1 MLVYQ
6 MALAAVVLLAY
17 PRVERIDLS
26 LNSTDTQLLVDFFF
40 LGQFVIASLMAPSF
54 AAGAISG
61 EKERKTYEMLL
72 ASPITPG
79 SIVIGKLIA
88 ALTHLVVLM
97 IGSLPII
104 MLCLPLGGVA
114 IQELLAAYL
123 GLLAAIF
130 LFGAISV
137 ACSSYF
143 KRTSASVVVSYAII
157 LPMVVIGCVFWRA
170 LADQGL
176 TRLVFTTTILPATSL
191 IVGGL
196 LLFQTSRRLLYPPD
210 VGSGGNEVTDIENE
224 QNNAVGLVIQ
234 RDQFPDSLFAPPRRK
249 TLLSDKANPV
259 YDKEIHAELFSQGTL
274 MLRLVIQLSMILA
287 IPLMGFL
294 LFYAPNYAAW
304 YIGYVIVFNVLVAPV
319 FTAGSICSE
328 RERQTL
334 DLLLTTTI
342 TPWQILWGKLLA
354 GFRVSFVLTMFL
366 MWPVILSFVLN
377 PELARNWPAMLTYF
391 AIVVVTSFFNSLI
404 ALFLL
409 DAFHQIERID
419 DGQLYGPAHAISI
432 AYRHVLFSFDT
443 HVLRISRS
451 RQDASMDWRDQ
462 STVDARQRTDDRSSL
477 RIRYG
482 RSQGRILDFGPIVFH
497 DYFRIDRSSERRR
510 HVSLP
515 RSLANRWQKLSYDIN
530 LIRFIDTSRFSPP
543 WNLRA
548 LGVSPL
554 FLGRSLVRSIF
565 AAI

>member
-1 MLVYQ
+1 MYLVNNPVLQRELISNLRTPRAFLLMLVYQ
-6 MALAAVVLLAY
+6 LALAAVVLLAY

-26 LNSTDTQLLVDFFF
+26 RNSGDTQLLVDFFF

-130 LFGAISV
+130 LFGAISI

-157 LPMVVIGCVFWRA
+157 LPMVVIGCVFWRTF
-170 LADQGL
+170 ADQGF
-176 TRLVFTTTILPATSL
+176 TRLVFTTTVLPATSL
-191 IVGGL
+191 FVGSL
-196 LLFQTSRRLLYPPD
+196 LMFQTARRLLYPPD
-210 VGSGGNEVTDIENE
+210 VGSGGSEVTDIENE

-274 MLRLVIQLSMILA
+274 MLRLVIQLSMIMA

-304 YIGYVIVFNVLVAPV
+304 YIGYVIVFNILVAPV

-366 MWPVILSFVLN
+366 MWPVILAFVLN
-377 PELARNWPAMLTYF
+377 PELARNWPAMLTFF
-391 AIVVVTSFFNSLI
+391 AIVIITSFFNSLI
-404 ALFLL
+404 ALFCSTLFVKSSVSMMASYMALL
-409 DAFHQIERID
+409 S
-419 DGQLYGPAHAISI
+419 LYLLPIAIFFFLSTLTYSTTPEAI
-432 AYRHVLFSFDT
+432 NT
-443 HVLRISRS
+443 LRWI
-451 RQDASMDWRDQ
+451 
-462 STVDARQRTDDRSSL
+462 
-477 RIRYG
+477 
-482 RSQGRILDFGPIVFH
+482 
-497 DYFRIDRSSERRR
+497 
-510 HVSLP
+510 
-515 RSLANRWQKLSYDIN
+515 
-530 LIRFIDTSRFSPP
+530 
-543 WNLRA
+543 
-548 LGVSPL
+548 GVTSPL
-554 FLGRSLVRSIF
+554 LTLDSIPMTEVLSGSEMEEAKVGSWVLVQAFFATTLGMIVVLSGGVMLLFRDRWRI
-565 AAI
+565 AGR

>member
-1 MLVYQ
+1 MYLVNNPVLQRELITNLRTPRAFLLMLVYQ
-6 MALAAVVLLAY
+6 LALSAVVLLAY

-26 LNSTDTQLLVDFFF
+26 RNSTDTQLLVDFFF
-40 LGQFVIASLMAPSF
+40 LGQFVIASLMVPSF

-72 ASPITPG
+72 ASPIPPS

-130 LFGAISV
+130 LFGAISI

-143 KRTSASVVVSYAII
+143 KRTSASVVVSYALI
-157 LPMVVIGCVFWRA
+157 LPMVLISCFFWRA
-170 LADQGL
+170 LSEQGL
-176 TRLVFTTTILPATSL
+176 TRLIFTTTILPITSL
-191 IVGGL
+191 VVGGL
-196 LLFQTSRRLLYPPD
+196 LLFQTARRLLYPPD
-210 VGSGGNEVTDIENE
+210 VGSGGSEVTDIESD
-224 QNNAVGLVIQ
+224 QDNAVGLVIQ
-234 RDQFPDSLFAPPRRK
+234 RDQFPDNLFAPPRRK
-249 TLLSDKANPV
+249 TLLSDTANPV

-294 LFYAPNYAAW
+294 LFVAPNYAGW

-391 AIVVVTSFFNSLI
+391 AIVIITAFFNSLI
-404 ALFLL
+404 ALFCSTLFLKSSVSMMASYLMLL
-409 DAFHQIERID
+409 TLYLLPIAIFFFLSTLTYSESPEQVRNLRWIGVTSPLLTLDSVPMTEVLSGSEMEEAKVGSWILVQAFFATTIAMIVVLSCGVMLLFRDRWRI
-419 DGQLYGPAHAISI
+419 A
-432 AYRHVLFSFDT
+432 
-443 HVLRISRS
+443 
-451 RQDASMDWRDQ
+451 
-462 STVDARQRTDDRSSL
+462 
-477 RIRYG
+477 G
-482 RSQGRILDFGPIVFH
+482 RS
-497 DYFRIDRSSERRR
+497 
-510 HVSLP
+510 
-515 RSLANRWQKLSYDIN
+515 
-530 LIRFIDTSRFSPP
+530 
-543 WNLRA
+543 
-548 LGVSPL
+548 
-554 FLGRSLVRSIF
+554 
-565 AAI
+565 

>member
-1 MLVYQ
+1 MYLVNNPVLQRELITNLRTPRAFLLMLAYQ
-6 MALAAVVLLAY
+6 LALAAVVLLAY

-79 SIVIGKLIA
+79 SIVIGKLVA

-123 GLLAAIF
+123 GLLAAAF
-130 LFGAISV
+130 LFGAISI

-170 LADQGL
+170 LADQGF

-210 VGSGGNEVTDIENE
+210 VGSGGSEVTDIENE
-224 QNNAVGLVIQ
+224 QDNAVGLVIQ

-304 YIGYVIVFNVLVAPV
+304 YIGYVIIFNVLVAPV

-391 AIVVVTSFFNSLI
+391 AIVLITSFFNSLI
-404 ALFLL
+404 ALFCSTLFIKSSVSMMASYMALL
-409 DAFHQIERID
+409 T
-419 DGQLYGPAHAISI
+419 LYLLPIAIFFFLSTLTYSGLPE
-432 AYRHVLFSFDT
+432 AAKT
-443 HVLRISRS
+443 LRWI
-451 RQDASMDWRDQ
+451 
-462 STVDARQRTDDRSSL
+462 
-477 RIRYG
+477 
-482 RSQGRILDFGPIVFH
+482 
-497 DYFRIDRSSERRR
+497 
-510 HVSLP
+510 
-515 RSLANRWQKLSYDIN
+515 
-530 LIRFIDTSRFSPP
+530 
-543 WNLRA
+543 
-548 LGVSPL
+548 GVTSPL
-554 FLGRSLVRSIF
+554 LTLDSVPMTEVLSGSDMEDAKVGSWILVQSYFTTTLAMIVVLSCGVMFLFRDRWRIAGR
-565 AAI
+565 

>member
-1 MLVYQ
+1 MYLVNNPVLQRELITNLRTPRAFLLMLVYQ
-6 MALAAVVLLAY
+6 LALSAVVLLAY

-26 LNSTDTQLLVDFFF
+26 RNSTDTQLLVDFFF
-40 LGQFVIASLMAPSF
+40 LGQFVIASLMVPSF

-72 ASPITPG
+72 ASPIPPS

-123 GLLAAIF
+123 GLLSAIF
-130 LFGAISV
+130 LFGAISI

-157 LPMVVIGCVFWRA
+157 LPMVLIGCVFWRA
-170 LADQGL
+170 LSEQGL
-176 TRLVFTTTILPATSL
+176 TRLIFTTTILPATSL
-191 IVGGL
+191 VVGGL
-196 LLFQTSRRLLYPPD
+196 LLFQTARRLLYPPD
-210 VGSGGNEVTDIENE
+210 VGSGGSEVTDIENE
-224 QNNAVGLVIQ
+224 QDNAVGLVIQ
-234 RDQFPDSLFAPPRRK
+234 RDQFPDNLFAPPRRK
-249 TLLSDKANPV
+249 TLLSDTANPV

-294 LFYAPNYAAW
+294 LFVAPNYAAW

-391 AIVVVTSFFNSLI
+391 AIVIITAFFNSLI
-404 ALFLL
+404 ALFCSALFIKSSVSMMASYLMLL
-409 DAFHQIERID
+409 TLYLLPIAIFFFLSTLTFSEFPDQIKNLRWIGVTSPLLTLDSVPMTEVLSGSEMEEAKVGSWILVQAFFATT
-419 DGQLYGPAHAISI
+419 LA
-432 AYRHVLFSFDT
+432 
-443 HVLRISRS
+443 
-451 RQDASMDWRDQ
+451 M
-462 STVDARQRTDDRSSL
+462 
-477 RIRYG
+477 
-482 RSQGRILDFGPIVFH
+482 IVFLSCGVMLL
-497 DYFRIDRSSERRR
+497 FRDRWRI
-510 HVSLP
+510 
-515 RSLANRWQKLSYDIN
+515 A
-530 LIRFIDTSRFSPP
+530 
-543 WNLRA
+543 
-548 LGVSPL
+548 
-554 FLGRSLVRSIF
+554 GR
-565 AAI
+565 